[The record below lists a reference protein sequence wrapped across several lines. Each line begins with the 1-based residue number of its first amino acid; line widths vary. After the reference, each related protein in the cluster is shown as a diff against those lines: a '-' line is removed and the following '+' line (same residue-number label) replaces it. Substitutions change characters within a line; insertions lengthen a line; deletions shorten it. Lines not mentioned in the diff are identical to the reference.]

1 MNHTL
6 HNEKDICRGYLS
18 DQDYLKHMIP
28 HHQVAIDISILLQK
42 KTQNPRDI
50 KTIDMDTKL

>member
-1 MNHTL
+1 MNHT
-6 HNEKDICRGYLS
+6 EADICRGYLS

-42 KTQNPRDI
+42 KHRIQNARDI

>member
-1 MNHTL
+1 MDHTL

-42 KTQNPRDI
+42 KHRIQECKRY
-50 KTIDMDTKL
+50 